1 MSSFQD
7 LGVFIHNNPE
17 TEAQMSSAQAALN
30 YKTDRGSMR
39 CAACEVIVNENP
51 LYLIKT
57 KSCVLS
63 VILINL

>member
-7 LGVFIHNNPE
+7 LGVFVHNNPE
-17 TEAQMSSAQAALN
+17 TETQRSSAQAALN
-30 YKTDRGSMR
+30 YNTDRGSLR
-39 CAACEVIVNENP
+39 CAACEVIVNEKSLN
-51 LYLIKT
+51 LIMT